1 MNETKYA
8 DRKRY
13 TKHLLC
19 NEYHEYHPDGIR
31 EISRRLRLREM
42 HFLSGWKN

>member
-1 MNETKYA
+1 M
-8 DRKRY
+8 Y
-13 TKHLLC
+13 TPFVFGFPLSFRPSIV
-19 NEYHEYHPDGIR
+19 YPDGIR